1 MGRLWSDGFSGHGP
15 AEWRSLSGR
24 PRAGCIYLSPRGL
37 ACRLLP
43 SSMPGENCAAV
54 RYTFMYLSPQPSSR
68 DQAFTLSS
76 SNVRLLREL
85 R

>member
-1 MGRLWSDGFSGHGP
+1 
-15 AEWRSLSGR
+15 
-24 PRAGCIYLSPRGL
+24 LSPRGL